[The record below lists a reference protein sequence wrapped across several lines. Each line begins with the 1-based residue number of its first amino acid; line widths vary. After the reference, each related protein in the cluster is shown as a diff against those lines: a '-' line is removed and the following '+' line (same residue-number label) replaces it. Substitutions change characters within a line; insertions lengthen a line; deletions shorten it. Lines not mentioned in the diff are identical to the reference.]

1 VVSRAPA
8 PAGAWAVVRL
18 DGRSFT
24 KFTEARF
31 DKPFDERF
39 SQYMV
44 AAAEALMSDFGARYA
59 FTESDEISVLF
70 PPQWDLF
77 DRSVEK
83 IVSIAAGIASSVF
96 TSACGAPAHF
106 DGRVWLG
113 ATASDVVDY
122 FSWRQADAARC
133 ALNGWCY
140 WSLRNDG
147 MSSGQATNLLNRTS
161 AAEKNELL
169 FQRGI
174 NFNEVSLWQRRGIG
188 LWWESF
194 SRDGFNPLTKQS
206 VQVERRRLHVE
217 RELPMK
223 EDYRILIAGLAE
235 APAQR

>member
-1 VVSRAPA
+1 M
-8 PAGAWAVVRL
+8 

-24 KFTEARF
+24 KFTESGF

-39 SQYMV
+39 SQHMV
-44 AAAEALMSDFGARYA
+44 AATEALMSDLGARYA
-59 FTESDEISVLF
+59 FTESDEISVLL

-83 IVSIAAGIASSVF
+83 IVSIAAGIASAAF
-96 TSACGAPAHF
+96 TFACGALAHF

-113 ATASDVVDY
+113 VTASDVVDY

-140 WSLRNDG
+140 WSLRKDG
-147 MSSGQATNLLNRTS
+147 MSAGQATALLNRTS
-161 AAEKNELL
+161 VADKNELL
-169 FQRGI
+169 FKRGI
-174 NFNEVSLWQRRGIG
+174 NFNEVPLWQRRGIG
-188 LWWESF
+188 LWWESY
-194 SRDGFNPLTKQS
+194 SKNGFNPLTQES

-223 EDYRILIAGLAE
+223 EDYRILIAGVAE